1 MVSLGAQ
8 AQRVT
13 IEKDIVYASRDG
25 LDLMLDVGKV
35 EEQQGRLPAIIYLPG
50 NSWGAAWG
58 FAWDRSQGL
67 IPIMQTAREGYVVIS
82 IDYSPISIKEG
93 GKTKFPF
100 PTQIYDVKNAIRW
113 VRAHAD
119 QYGIDP
125 EKIGLLGWSSGGHLA
140 LLAALTGPKD
150 NLDGDVKYAE
160 NTCDVQA
167 VVTIGA
173 PTDMAAN
180 YADYP
185 DDRDVLQA
193 LLMGTPTDRQEAYH
207 VASPIT
213 YVHKGS
219 PPILSIM
226 GTDDAP
232 GQAEILDARMKE
244 VGANHTLLLI
254 EGMEHHNDWVDPSV
268 IPFFNKYLKA
278 VNK

>member
-1 MVSLGAQ
+1 V
-8 AQRVT
+8 
-13 IEKDIVYASRDG
+13 
-25 LDLMLDVGKV
+25 
-35 EEQQGRLPAIIYLPG
+35 LP
-50 NSWGAAWG
+50 
-58 FAWDRSQGL
+58 
-67 IPIMQTAREGYVVIS
+67 QTAREGYVAIS
-82 IDYSPISIKEG
+82 IEYSPISIKEG

-140 LLAALTGPKD
+140 LLAALTGPED
-150 NLDGDVKYAE
+150 GLDGDAEYAE

-193 LLMGTPTDRQEAYH
+193 LLMGTPTDRQDAYR

-232 GQAEILDARMKE
+232 SQAEILDTRMKE

-254 EGMEHHNDWVDPSV
+254 EGMGHENSWDDPS
-268 IPFFNKYLKA
+268 ILPFFNKYLKGESE
-278 VNK
+278 